1 MKLVIQKVS
10 SASVE
15 VGEKCVGKI
24 GKGFLVFLGVGQED
38 TRETA
43 DQYIRKMVNLRI
55 FEDSEGKTNLSLAD
69 VKGEILLVSQFTLYA
84 NCRKGNRPS
93 FVEAGDPQMAEELY
107 EYMVEKLRE
116 TVPVV
121 QTGVFGA
128 KMKVSL
134 VNEGPFTILLDENT
148 FKHKKRPYIGTT
160 TEK

>member
-15 VGEKCVGKI
+15 VEGKCVGKI
-24 GKGFLVFLGVGQED
+24 GTGFLVLVGIGQED
-38 TRETA
+38 TREIA
-43 DQYIRKMVNLRI
+43 DQYIKKMINLRI
-55 FEDSEGKTNLSLAD
+55 FEDHEGKTNLSLAD
-69 VKGEILLVSQFTLYA
+69 VNGEILLVSQFTLYA

-107 EYMVEKLRE
+107 EYMIQKLRE

-134 VNEGPFTILLDENT
+134 VNEGPFTILMDENT
-148 FKHKKRPYIGTT
+148 FKHKKDRI
-160 TEK
+160 

>member
-15 VGEKCVGKI
+15 VEEKCVGKS

-38 TRETA
+38 SWDTA

-93 FVEAGDPQMAEELY
+93 FVEAGDPQMAEGLY
-107 EYMVEKLRE
+107 EYMAEKLRE
-116 TVPVV
+116 LVPVV

-148 FKHKKRPYIGTT
+148 FKHKKDRI
-160 TEK
+160 

>member
-15 VGEKCVGKI
+15 VEEKCVGKI

-93 FVEAGDPQMAEELY
+93 FVAAGDPQMAEELY
-107 EYMVEKLRE
+107 EYMAEKLRE
-116 TVPVV
+116 LVPVV

-148 FKHKKRPYIGTT
+148 FKHKKDRI
-160 TEK
+160 